1 MIAADQRDAA
11 RGWMLLAQASG
22 PGKCVGKQRIYQ
34 GRVDL
39 ASIRGNDLDHGAA
52 CCVTVDGFCS
62 AKAAIESCLTA
73 VQS

>member
-39 ASIRGNDLDHGAA
+39 ASRRGNDLDHGAA
-52 CCVTVDGFCS
+52 SGVTVHGYLL
-62 AKAAIESCLTA
+62 AKAAIESSLTA